1 MAGKNR
7 IGGTISL
14 KVDGDMYFVKGD
26 FTYNIGKPKKEG
38 VVGPDRVHGYK
49 EVAQIPFIEGEITDR
64 AEMSLDTLL
73 NIDGATI
80 MLELANGKVIA
91 LREAW
96 YASEGTVNTGE
107 GNIGARFQG
116 MSAEEIR

>member
-107 GNIGARFQG
+107 GNIGARFEG